1 MKSLIVLEKK
11 LSRLSCKCAKNQNH
25 GFIRTYSGQVSDF
38 LIHLSL
44 PTFVLYIYRPYER
57 N

>member
-25 GFIRTYSGQVSDF
+25 GFIRTYSGQVYC
-38 LIHLSL
+38 I
-44 PTFVLYIYRPYER
+44 YIDLMKEIKKIR